1 MGLHLKG
8 RFQLGQ
14 TTKDHSREVHL
25 LWNSLTTPQE
35 PNALR
40 KPSPQ
45 WEAACGS
52 ALASLQF
59 IAISPLGALE
69 SGSRYAHW
77 GRWAELGSLTDGNNL
92 RHWNDVWPSEGH
104 SPQVAL

>member
-14 TTKDHSREVHL
+14 TTKDHPVPDSRELHL

-35 PNALR
+35 PNTLS

-45 WEAACGS
+45 GEAACSS
-52 ALASLQF
+52 ALAFLQF

-69 SGSRYAHW
+69 SGSRHAHW
-77 GRWAELGSLTDGNNL
+77 GRWAELGSLTEGNNL

-104 SPQVAL
+104 SP